1 MTRSSVFQK
10 IAPPYLLYFLAIFMT
25 FRPLPTTTVWKWIPR
40 RRCKQHFNLNL
51 IFTRL
56 KKKKKISSEN
66 FNFATR
72 VDECIE
78 DLDLLLSY
86 SYRIFLSFTK

>member
-25 FRPLPTTTVWKWIPR
+25 FRPLPTTTVWKWIPG

-56 KKKKKISSEN
+56 KKKKKKFHQKILTSQQGWTN
-66 FNFATR
+66 ALK
-72 VDECIE
+72 I
-78 DLDLLLSY
+78 
-86 SYRIFLSFTK
+86 